1 MKAFLLIWALMSFG
15 PQGEVVQSVHL
26 TRAECQASLG
36 KIATSIINPQ
46 FATGPQKIL
55 GQANGLVQIS
65 PQPIG
70 ITAATGP
77 TIRDSK
83 TAEVSNGPTIRSGIT
98 APPDPK
104 FRPGI
109 KGESKDDNHD
119 VKCVQFRAER

>member
-1 MKAFLLIWALMSFG
+1 MKALLIWAVMSFG
-15 PQGEVVQSVHL
+15 PQGEVAQSVHL

-36 KIATSIINPQ
+36 KIATSVIHPHFVTDPQ
-46 FATGPQKIL
+46 MIL
-55 GQANGLVQIS
+55 GPDPIGPIQANGMNI
-65 PQPIG
+65 
-70 ITAATGP
+70 
-77 TIRDSK
+77 
-83 TAEVSNGPTIRSGIT
+83 N

>member
-1 MKAFLLIWALMSFG
+1 MKAFLIFVLMSFG
-15 PQGEVVQSVHL
+15 PQGEEVVQSVHL

-36 KIATSIINPQ
+36 KITTSIINPQ

-70 ITAATGP
+70 I
-77 TIRDSK
+77 
-83 TAEVSNGPTIRSGIT
+83 
-98 APPDPK
+98 PPEPE

-109 KGESKDDNHD
+109 KGASNDHHMPPTGDA
-119 VKCVQFRAER
+119 KCVQFRVER